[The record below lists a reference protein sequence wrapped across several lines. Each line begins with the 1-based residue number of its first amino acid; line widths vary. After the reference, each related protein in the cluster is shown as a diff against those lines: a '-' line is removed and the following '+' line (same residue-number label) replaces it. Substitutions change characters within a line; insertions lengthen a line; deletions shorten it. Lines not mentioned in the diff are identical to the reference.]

1 MKNIKKLKVK
11 LLYIQVLK
19 SSPDYFQSI
28 GNLLSWML
36 NIAKDIE
43 SMISRSLKSSFFLI
57 KT

>member
-28 GNLLSWML
+28 GNLQFWML
-36 NIAKDIE
+36 NKAKDLDT
-43 SMISRSLKSSFFLI
+43 MISRSLKSSFFLI